1 MFSYLVTAASGF
13 QVASG
18 VPDTLQELQ
27 EIAQGAA
34 SLLKAGPRNLTAQP
48 SPDWKE
54 GHVDATS
61 W

>member
-1 MFSYLVTAASGF
+1 MAASDF

-34 SLLKAGPRNLTAQP
+34 SLLKAGPRNFTAQP